1 MTVCSADLAKSI
13 NTVWDDSTLDAAFK
27 ALWDSSVDPDEFPV
41 LNDQEAMP
49 GQPFPYCVFEASAG
63 TTTDRMSGGR
73 TAIREIRDVPV
84 EFRVHARAVDGD
96 SRTAKEIAA
105 ALAEEVMKTFGGHP
119 SVAAASLTLDAGNFL
134 LSQYQNDYSI
144 RTGDQ
149 EHSWTV
155 SYICR
160 LDVPIAV

>member
-13 NTVWDDSTLDAAFK
+13 NTVWDDSTLDAAFR

-105 ALAEEVMKTFGGHP
+105 ALAEMVVAQFGGHP
-119 SVAAASLTLDAGNFL
+119 TIPPQVLVLGNGNFL
-134 LSQYQNDYSI
+134 LAQYVGDWGI

-149 EHSWTV
+149 EYMWIA
-155 SYICR
+155 SYLIR
-160 LDVPIAV
+160 LDIPVAV